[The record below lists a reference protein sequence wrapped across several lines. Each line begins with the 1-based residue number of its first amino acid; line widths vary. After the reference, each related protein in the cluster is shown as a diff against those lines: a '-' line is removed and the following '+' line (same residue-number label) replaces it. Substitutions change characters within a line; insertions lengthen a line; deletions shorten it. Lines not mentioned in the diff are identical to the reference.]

1 MDIEA
6 ESLVAS
12 SEYEATEA
20 ITEDIIRNH
29 EPTPHEELKAAK
41 NASTESNIDN
51 YRPLGLSVRDLEL
64 FAEAYASYRSS
75 DNGFQANS
83 EKCINASQDVSESK
97 IRDDLYKVVTLRW
110 HPLYLALMEE
120 EICETRTSHQD
131 FLSLCEKYASQ
142 ELEVACSQE
151 MRASLVFVY
160 GATRTNIR
168 LPETTDYSNVARTIA
183 YIISSSAPD
192 TVKDVDSVLTLQ
204 ADLIFRRQRCAVHL
218 ATRLKRLNQQF
229 SWVVSEEL
237 TTRLTS
243 VEEQPV
249 KSAIFSPSSV
259 TLPSADAL
267 QHLLKAGLTHDVLDA
282 ISSFYG
288 FNKTGQLKSI
298 ELEVD
303 RLNIDRIRLLA
314 NLKDTRRAVKTV
326 VTLNWHP
333 FQQVML
339 LNEIITYGQFLAIC
353 QVFAKEALK
362 EALTEKVQDRLAFVV
377 TSGCVR
383 KATLSNY
390 SDIATTIA
398 YTIALLDPAYMVEGV
413 TNDDYLLKIRNAL
426 KAKLEHA
433 YSVTTKRVLRVDLK
447 NSRSLGV
454 SKTPSLRLSDD
465 ATLMALEDPMLMAQ
479 RTVKETDIDTP
490 MSIFP
495 AEDNSDSDEETMV
508 YGSFVELDTSI
519 LSEEFSFPHGLPSKA
534 HLKPLLDAGAFLK
547 LNLEETRRAIK
558 TLVIMRWHPWKL
570 VILLGKITSYKKFLS
585 ICEAFAKDEL
595 ALSETL
601 KLQDQV
607 VSVNGIDRVEHPEYF
622 DIRFCIAAVRTLHN
636 LNSKEDSIKGNS
648 FFYNMRKR
656 LLRHRADSCNWV
668 CESVL
673 TLGDSASIFTNSLS
687 GSGDSDPHKVQESS
701 SFREVAEEKPISST
715 ESFVTPQVADTF
727 AAEVSNKLSENSHWL
742 MRKYGNNRECFKSTD
757 QVAHSAPINAEKTNQ
772 SSTDHSGER
781 SLSVISGKP
790 DGFQEESSSPA
801 TQTDD
806 ASIPYPAFDKAVA
819 IVEAQFWH
827 PFFMREPLAA
837 GKFLLL
843 KCIQLLDIRD
853 DVTEAKRANA
863 KQQLLAKYGR
873 ELQVSQKHKSVT
885 EDELRRINDRIWH
898 NYLKLHREGKKKAE
912 ESVTI
917 VETVAGVKRKLGG
930 SAA

>member
-1 MDIEA
+1 MDIEDA
-6 ESLVAS
+6 SSVAS
-12 SEYEATEA
+12 PEYEATEA
-20 ITEDIIRNH
+20 VTEDSIRNN
-29 EPTPHEELKAAK
+29 EPTPHEELEAVK
-41 NASTESNIDN
+41 NASTESNVDN
-51 YRPLGLSVRDLEL
+51 SRPLGLSVRDLEL

-75 DNGFQANS
+75 DNGFQENS
-83 EKCINASQDVSESK
+83 ETRINASQDVSESK

-110 HPLYLALMEE
+110 HPLYRALMEE
-120 EICETRTSHQD
+120 EICESRTSHQD

-142 ELEVACSQE
+142 ELEVARSQE

-183 YIISSSAPD
+183 YVISSSAPG
-192 TVKDVDSVLTLQ
+192 TVKDVDSVLTLL
-204 ADLIFRRQRCAVHL
+204 ADLIFRRQRCAAHL
-218 ATRLKRLNQQF
+218 ATRLKRLNKQF

-243 VEEQPV
+243 VEEQQV
-249 KSAIFSPSSV
+249 ESAIFSPSNV

-267 QHLLKAGLTHDVLDA
+267 QHLLNAGLTHDVLAA

-339 LNEIITYGQFLAIC
+339 LNKITTYGQFLSIC
-353 QVFAKEALK
+353 QVFAKEELK
-362 EALTEKVQDRLAFVV
+362 EALTEGVQDRLAFVV
-377 TSGCVR
+377 TSGCAR

-413 TNDDYLLKIRNAL
+413 TNENYLLKIRNAL
-426 KAKLEHA
+426 KTKLEHA
-433 YSVTTKRVLRVDLK
+433 CSVTTKRVLGVDSK
-447 NSRSLGV
+447 DSRSLAV
-454 SKTPSLRLSDD
+454 SETPSLRLSDD
-465 ATLMALEDPMLMAQ
+465 AALMALEDPMLIAQ

-519 LSEEFSFPHGLPSKA
+519 LSEEVSFPHGLPSKA
-534 HLKPLLDAGAFLK
+534 HLKPLLDAGFSLSLLDAISFCCCVSTFGRSMRKTAIIKAVSEEVINVAFLK
-547 LNLEETRRAIK
+547 LNLEETTRAIK
-558 TLVIMRWHPWKL
+558 TLVIMRWHPWKQ
-570 VILLGKITSYKKFLS
+570 VILLGKITSYKKFLA

-607 VSVNGIDRVEHPEYF
+607 VSVNGIDRVKHPEYF

-636 LNSKEDSIKGNS
+636 LNNQEDSMKGNS

-656 LLRHRADSCNWV
+656 LLRHRAESCNWV
-668 CESVL
+668 CDSVL
-673 TLGDSASIFTNSLS
+673 KLGDSASIFTNSLS
-687 GSGDSDPHKVQESS
+687 GSGDSDPHKLQESS
-701 SFREVAEEKPISST
+701 SFREVAEET

-727 AAEVSNKLSENSHWL
+727 TAEVSNKLSENSHWL
-742 MRKYGNNRECFKSTD
+742 IRKTGSDSEEKESFKSTD
-757 QVAHSAPINAEKTNQ
+757 QVAHSAPINAEKTTQ
-772 SSTDHSGER
+772 SSTDQSGER
-781 SLSVISGKP
+781 SLSVVSGKP

-801 TQTDD
+801 TQPDES
-806 ASIPYPAFDKAVA
+806 SIPYPAFDKAVA
-819 IVEAQFWH
+819 IIEAQFWH
-827 PFFMREPLAA
+827 LFFMKEPLEA

-843 KCIQLLDIRD
+843 KCIQLLDIRE

-885 EDELRRINDRIWH
+885 EDELRRINYRI
-898 NYLKLHREGKKKAE
+898 
-912 ESVTI
+912 
-917 VETVAGVKRKLGG
+917 
-930 SAA
+930 